1 MAFLKKGGNM
11 KKPDKLGVF
20 LNMISME
27 CDIPEEVYQT
37 YGISDSEKKDCIK
50 YIEKKLKV
58 RLYKGGSK

>member
-1 MAFLKKGGNM
+1 M
-11 KKPDKLGVF
+11 KRPNKLGVF

-27 CDIPEEVYQT
+27 CDIPEEAYRT

-58 RLYKGGSK
+58 RLYKGGAK

>member
-1 MAFLKKGGNM
+1 M
-11 KKPDKLGVF
+11 KRPNKLGVF

-58 RLYKGGSK
+58 RLYKGGAK